1 MSRTETD
8 SLGTI
13 EVPDDAYWGA
23 QTQRSLENFAIGGQ
37 RMPLAVIHALAPVSY
52 THLAACRDS
61 ASATGAKPQH
71 QEHMGSITYSRRA
84 LAKVQFS
91 KMCIRDS
98 RSPSLSAAMNY
109 LISLG
114 IGLLV
119 GALYAVLDFR
129 SPAPPAIALVGLLG
143 MQLGEQLF
151 PLGRDLLQQWL
162 H

>member
-1 MSRTETD
+1 
-8 SLGTI
+8 
-13 EVPDDAYWGA
+13 
-23 QTQRSLENFAIGGQ
+23 
-37 RMPLAVIHALAPVSY
+37 
-52 THLAACRDS
+52 
-61 ASATGAKPQH
+61 
-71 QEHMGSITYSRRA
+71 
-84 LAKVQFS
+84 
-91 KMCIRDS
+91 
-98 RSPSLSAAMNY
+98 MNY

-143 MQLGEQLF
+143 MQLGEQL

>member
-1 MSRTETD
+1 
-8 SLGTI
+8 
-13 EVPDDAYWGA
+13 
-23 QTQRSLENFAIGGQ
+23 
-37 RMPLAVIHALAPVSY
+37 
-52 THLAACRDS
+52 
-61 ASATGAKPQH
+61 
-71 QEHMGSITYSRRA
+71 
-84 LAKVQFS
+84 
-91 KMCIRDS
+91 
-98 RSPSLSAAMNY
+98 MNY

-119 GALYAVLDFR
+119 GVLYAVLDLR

>member
-1 MSRTETD
+1 MADR
-8 SLGTI
+8 
-13 EVPDDAYWGA
+13 Y
-23 QTQRSLENFAIGGQ
+23 FIGQ
-37 RMPLAVIHALAPVSY
+37 LDWCH
-52 THLAACRDS
+52 H
-61 ASATGAKPQH
+61 
-71 QEHMGSITYSRRA
+71 
-84 LAKVQFS
+84 
-91 KMCIRDS
+91 
-98 RSPSLSAAMNY
+98 SPSLSAAMNY

-119 GALYAVLDFR
+119 GVLYAVLDFR